1 MVTGSPNR
9 QFFVTC
15 AQVLLYRNYMDL
27 LERLSLTNALKNR
40 QRRAQRLIAGS
51 ASILIVVAACSLGKA
66 DAYVLEGASWPAGS
80 TITFQMAL
88 GNAGRTLL
96 DGNTS
101 WDVAAAPAPGV
112 WDQSMQRL
120 QFVTVTNPSAPLSSG
135 DRVNTIAFSSTVF
148 GQSFGSS
155 TLAVT
160 YYWYSGSTFTEA
172 DVLFNN
178 HQSFDSYRGP
188 LRFGSGGYALAD
200 IRRVLIHELGHAL
213 GLDHPDQ
220 HGQHVDAIM
229 NSMISDR
236 ETTSSDDING
246 AQSIYG
252 APQSSPTPTPTPT
265 PTSTPT
271 PTPPPMPTPTPT
283 PPPET
288 IPAISLS
295 ASPTTINEGGSAVF
309 TVTASSVSTVS
320 RTVSYSMSGK
330 AVYGRHYTLSG
341 TYRQATI
348 PAGSS
353 ATSVTLNSVA
363 GSLRRGKKTA
373 TMTLNP
379 GAGYQLS
386 YSRRVSVTIVNVN
399 GSSSSLTTAA
409 PSPGE
414 NSSTATASDT
424 PPSDPSGNR

>member
-1 MVTGSPNR
+1 
-9 QFFVTC
+9 
-15 AQVLLYRNYMDL
+15 MDL
-27 LERLSLTNALKNR
+27 LGRLSLTHALKNR

-135 DRVNTIAFSSTVF
+135 DHVNTIAFSSTVF

-160 YYWYSGSTFTEA
+160 YYWSSGSTFTEA

-229 NSMISDR
+229 NSMISNR

-252 APQSSPTPTPTPT
+252 ARQSSPTPTPTPT
-265 PTSTPT
+265 PTPA
-271 PTPPPMPTPTPT
+271 PTPTPT
-283 PPPET
+283 PTPAPTPPPTPTPAPAT

-295 ASPTTINEGGSAVF
+295 ASPTSINEGGSAVF
-309 TVTASSVSTVS
+309 TVTASSVSTVP
-320 RTVSYSMSGK
+320 RTVSYSMRGK

-348 PAGSS
+348 PAGAS
-353 ATSVTLNSVA
+353 TTTVTLNSVSN
-363 GSLRRGKKTA
+363 SLRRGSKTA
-373 TMTLNP
+373 IMTLNP
-379 GAGYQLS
+379 GTGYQLS
-386 YSRRVSVTIVNVN
+386 YSSRASVTIVNVN
-399 GSSSSLTTAA
+399 GSSSSTSASLSASSSKTTQ
-409 PSPGE
+409 
-414 NSSTATASDT
+414 TASDT
-424 PPSDPSGNR
+424 PPSDLSDNR